1 MVLSENLNSSLI
13 NRKYKKEVEVMTKKR
28 SSANSSKKILEQLD
42 SCLEC
47 GGKLVIKT
55 EINVV
60 DGKSF
65 PMDVKQCVKCGEI
78 YVDPK
83 ETDRIIKLTHPSI
96 IDRIKKLFSVP
107 KEEKISLFEGKV
119 L

>member
-1 MVLSENLNSSLI
+1 MLTE
-13 NRKYKKEVEVMTKKR
+13 RKYLNTKSISCKYVKEGDVMAKKR
-28 SSANSSKKILEQLD
+28 RSVSSKNILEHLD

-47 GGKLVIKT
+47 KGKLITKT

-78 YVDPK
+78 YIDPK
-83 ETDRIIKLTHPSI
+83 ETDRIIKLLHPSI
-96 IDRIKKLFSVP
+96 IDRIKKFFSVQ